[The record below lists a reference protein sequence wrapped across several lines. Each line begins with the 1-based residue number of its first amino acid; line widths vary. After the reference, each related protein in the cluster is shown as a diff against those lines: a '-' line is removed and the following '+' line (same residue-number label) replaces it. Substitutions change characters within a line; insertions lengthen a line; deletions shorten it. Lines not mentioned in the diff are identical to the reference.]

1 MPNPKYTVVRD
12 TKEQIGW
19 DFPLSDSCAG
29 VVDFKLETG
38 DYSLLGYERIVSIER
53 KRNVAEIA
61 TNINEPR
68 FPKFIDRLSKFKY
81 KFIVCEF
88 SLQDILAWPNGAG
101 LSRDVINQI
110 KVTPR
115 YIMMRLSEY
124 MVKDDIKVVFAGSRG
139 DAVKLVSSLF
149 KRIVEAESV

>member
-1 MPNPKYTVVRD
+1 MPSPKYTVVRD

-38 DYSLLGYERIVSIER
+38 DYSLLGYETIVSIER

-61 TNINEPR
+61 MNINESRFPR
-68 FPKFIDRLSKFKY
+68 FIERLSKFKY

-88 SLQDILAWPNGAG
+88 SLSDVLDWPNGAG
-101 LSRDVINQI
+101 LPRDVVSQI
-110 KVTPR
+110 RVTPR
-115 YIMMRLSEY
+115 YIMMKLSEY
-124 MVKDDIKVVFAGSRG
+124 MVKHDIKIIFAGSRG
-139 DAVKLVSSLF
+139 DAVKLVSSIF
-149 KRIVEAESV
+149 KRIMEAEGV